1 MVRTLLAATC
11 ALLPLV
17 AGTAYADSTGNIN
30 LPVAYSDLDLTDAR
44 DVATLDRRI
53 ARAAD
58 RICERSSTDLRDQQ
72 RMRLVE
78 TCMATVI
85 ERTAPARLAAIVGET
100 GAALAQV
107 AAIPAN

>member
-1 MVRTLLAATC
+1 MVRTMLVAACLLM
-11 ALLPLV
+11 PFV
-17 AGTAYADSTGNIN
+17 AGTAHADDIN
-30 LPVAYSDLDLTDAR
+30 LPVAYGDLDLTDAR

-58 RICERSSTDLRDQQ
+58 RICERSSTDIRDQK

-78 TCMATVI
+78 KCLAAVI
-85 ERTAPARLAAIVGET
+85 DGAAPARLAAIARKK

-107 AAIPAN
+107 NAIPGN